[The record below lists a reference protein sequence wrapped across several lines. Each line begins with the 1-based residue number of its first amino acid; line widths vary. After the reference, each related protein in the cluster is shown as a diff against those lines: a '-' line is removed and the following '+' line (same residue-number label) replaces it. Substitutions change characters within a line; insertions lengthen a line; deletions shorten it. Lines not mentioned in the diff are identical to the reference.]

1 MKRILAA
8 LVAILILPLTA
19 QAHETPADPIP
30 LEAVPYWVVDQ
41 WIVEWALENVELLD
55 RESLGEWRWM
65 RDTYFPPPP
74 VIVEPVRE
82 SRIANRESSAPSGYT
97 GMGTNVEQWRTL
109 VAAYFPADQVDLALA
124 VMSCESGGNPNAFN
138 SAYGA
143 SGLMQVLRSWAD
155 NFGYVPADLFDPS
168 INLYV
173 ASILYYDGGWAH
185 WNASRHCWG

>member
-1 MKRILAA
+1 MKRILAT
-8 LVAILILPLTA
+8 LVAILLLALPA
-19 QAHETPADPIP
+19 QAHEVPADPMP
-30 LEAVPYWVVDQ
+30 LEAVPPWTVDDWLVQ
-41 WIVEWALENVELLD
+41 WSLENTELLD
-55 RESLGEWRWM
+55 QENLGAWRWM
-65 RDTYFPPPP
+65 RATYFPPPP
-74 VIVEPVRE
+74 IIVRE
-82 SRIANRESSAPSGYT
+82 PARAQRVVSSTPSGYT
-97 GMGTNVEQWRTL
+97 GMGSNVEQWRSL
-109 VAAYFPADQVDLALA
+109 VAAYFPADQVDLALV

-173 ASILYYDGGWAH
+173 ASILYYDGGWRH